1 VRVLDY
7 DNFAAR
13 IVVSDVRRDR
23 AAYLPLA
30 AGVTVAYTAQM
41 PPFSVGGFFEMP
53 VRMPAPE

>member
-1 VRVLDY
+1 LDY

-30 AGVTVAYTAQM
+30 AGVTVAFTAQM